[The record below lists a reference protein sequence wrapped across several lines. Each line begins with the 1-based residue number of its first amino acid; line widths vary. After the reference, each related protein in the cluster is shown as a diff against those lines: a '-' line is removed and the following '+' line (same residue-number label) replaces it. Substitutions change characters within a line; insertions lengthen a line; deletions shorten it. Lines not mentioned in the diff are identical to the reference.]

1 MANQRVS
8 LSAGLPLIGR
18 IALVLSLHFLFCQ
31 FAVAGYNPDGLKLP
45 PGFKATTY
53 VTGSGFHQ
61 DQRGIPAIVSM
72 AFHTDGTLYFARTAN
87 RLREIY
93 GQSNAR
99 LYRIPPGGAN
109 ITPATEKQYLFGP
122 PLDDPDD
129 LAINRQ
135 GEIFVSTSH
144 PTGYGSIYRLSP
156 DGQGSLFAGGKPS
169 SRNPLL
175 QDPDGVA
182 FDNAGN
188 VYVVDNALGVVV
200 KLDNQGKVLD
210 PRWLS
215 GIGRGRTLTVD
226 SKGFLWIGSDG
237 PHDSEPIDR
246 NGEIIRVQLSTGK
259 SEVVDSGVLPSGMS
273 FSPGQNLFVAQR
285 RAHKLFALTPDGKRV
300 EIASFTERAALRTLV
315 FPPVTEQTRKLGIAG
330 DLFVMV
336 FPLLDYPVRE
346 VIRISGPFDEYVRRS
361 AAQYRKK

>member
-1 MANQRVS
+1 MTKHRFGLSTGSLLMGRVT
-8 LSAGLPLIGR
+8 
-18 IALVLSLHFLFCQ
+18 LVLSLLLLFFQ
-31 FAVAGYNPDGLKLP
+31 FAFAGYNPDGLRLP

-61 DQRGIPAIVSM
+61 DQRGIPAVVSM
-72 AFHTDGTLYFARTAN
+72 AFDLDGTLYFARTAN

-93 GQSNAR
+93 GQSQASI
-99 LYRIPPGGAN
+99 YRVPPGGAN
-109 ITPATEKQYLFGP
+109 VTPATEKQYLFGP

-129 LAINRQ
+129 LAVNRQ
-135 GEIFVSTSH
+135 GEVFVSTSH
-144 PTGYGSIYRLSP
+144 PAGYGTVYRLTS
-156 DGQGSLFAGGKPS
+156 DGQGSLFAGGKS
-169 SRNPLL
+169 TGKPLL
-175 QDPDGVA
+175 QDPDGIA
-182 FDNAGN
+182 FDTAGH

-200 KLDNQGKVLD
+200 KLDDRGKVLN

-226 SKGFLWIGSDG
+226 AKGFLWVGSDG
-237 PHDSEPIDR
+237 SHDSEPIDR
-246 NGEIIRVQLSTGK
+246 NGEIIRVNLSTGK
-259 SEVVDSGVLPSGMS
+259 SEVVYSGALPSGMS
-273 FSPGQNLFVAQR
+273 FSPGGNLFVAQR
-285 RAHKLFALTPDGKRV
+285 RSHKLFALTPEAKRV

-315 FPPVTEQTRKLGIAG
+315 FPPVTERTRKLGIAG

-361 AAQYRKK
+361 ALNSTAR